1 MQTINQKSK
10 IRATTQRWKSEGE
23 IVAFVPTMGNL
34 HEGHLQL
41 VDMAR
46 QHASKVV
53 VSIFVNPTQFA
64 AGEDIDSYPRTLE
77 HDSTLLAE
85 RGADLLFAPDADE
98 IYDNKPTGQTRVEV
112 PGLSTILCGESR
124 PAHFVGVTT
133 VVAKLFNIVQ
143 PDLAVFGEKD
153 FQQLFLIR
161 KMVKDLDFPINILGA
176 RTVREDSGL
185 AMSSR
190 NNYLNDAQRRRAAML
205 YQCLQ
210 QMAARI
216 MDGERNYPKL
226 EEHASKILENYGIVV
241 DYVSIRRRLDLQVA
255 AADDTE
261 LVILAAVRLDKAR
274 LIDNITVDLS
284 GTIKPL

>member
-1 MQTINQKSK
+1 MQTVNKKTK

-34 HEGHLQL
+34 HEGHLKL

-85 RGADLLFAPDADE
+85 RGADLLFAPDNDE
-98 IYDNKPTGQTRVEV
+98 IYADQSTEQTRVEV
-112 PGLSTILCGESR
+112 PGLSAILCGESR
-124 PAHFVGVTT
+124 PTHFVGVTT

-153 FQQLFLIR
+153 FQQLFLIK
-161 KMVKDLDFPINILGA
+161 KMVKDLDFPVKILGA
-176 RTVREDSGL
+176 GTVREDSGL

-190 NNYLNDAQRRRAAML
+190 NNYLSATQRMRAALL
-205 YQCLQ
+205 YKCLQ
-210 QMAARI
+210 QTAASI
-216 MDGERNYPKL
+216 ADGERNYAKL
-226 EEHASKILENYGIVV
+226 EENAAKILENYGFEA
-241 DYVSIRRRLDLQVA
+241 DYVSIRKIQDLQVA
-255 AADDTE
+255 SENDQE
-261 LVILAAVRLDKAR
+261 LVILAAVRLGKAR
-274 LIDNITVDLS
+274 LIDNIKVDLS

>member
-1 MQTINQKSK
+1 MQTINKKTK

-34 HEGHLQL
+34 HEGHLKL

-85 RGADLLFAPDADE
+85 RGADLLFAPDTDE
-98 IYDNKPTGQTRVEV
+98 MYGNQSAGQTLVEV
-112 PGLSTILCGESR
+112 PGLSAMLCGESR
-124 PAHFVGVTT
+124 PTHFVGVTT
-133 VVAKLFNIVQ
+133 IVAKLFNIVQ

-153 FQQLFLIR
+153 FQQLFLIK
-161 KMVKDLDFPINILGA
+161 KMVKDLDFPIKILGA
-176 RTVREDSGL
+176 GTVREESGL

-190 NNYLNDAQRRRAAML
+190 NNYLSATQRMRAALL
-205 YQCLQ
+205 YKCLKQ
-210 QMAARI
+210 TAASI
-216 MDGERNYPKL
+216 VDGERNYTKL
-226 EEHASKILENYGIVV
+226 EENAAKILENYEFLV
-241 DYVSIRRRLDLQVA
+241 DYVSIRHAKDLQMA
-255 AADDTE
+255 AMDDKE
-261 LVILAAVRLDKAR
+261 LVILAAVRLGKAR